1 MLSDQVKIFT
11 NRQETIIVRSNEIV
25 WKIFP
30 MYIQKIEKIQKAL
43 ENLVHNEAECRLCP
57 RECRVDRSR
66 GEKGFCQ
73 MANQASVS
81 HVILHYGEEPILSGH
96 HDCTKTTKTEHHLR
110 QGSGALFFSGC
121 NLKCLFCQNYQLSWF
136 NKGTE
141 FSSEE
146 LSTHMLNLQ
155 KKGALNINLVSPT
168 HLIIPILKALK
179 SAYEHGLELPLVYNS
194 NGYERAEVIRQLDGI
209 VDIYLPD
216 LKYFS
221 PRMSAKFSGAEDYFD
236 YASTTIQEMFRQQP
250 ELICNDSDVAERGI
264 IIRHLILPGQ
274 SEDSIHILGWIACN
288 LSGQVGLSLMSQYYP
303 CFKAPPS
310 LQRTLDPKEYA
321 KVLDRAFELELE
333 NLFYQSESFSPNEHL
348 LPDFDR
354 GDPFE
359 WT

>member
-1 MLSDQVKIFT
+1 MPV
-11 NRQETIIVRSNEIV
+11 
-25 WKIFP
+25 
-30 MYIQKIEKIQKAL
+30 QKIKKIQKAL
-43 ENLVHNEAECRLCP
+43 ENLIHNEEECRLCP
-57 RECRVDRSR
+57 RECGVDRSR
-66 GEKGFCQ
+66 GDKGFCQ
-73 MANQASVS
+73 MGSQASVS

-96 HDCTKTTKTEHHLR
+96 YDCTDTAEIAHHLR

-141 FSSEE
+141 FNTEK
-146 LSTHMLNLQ
+146 LSTYMLSLQ

-194 NGYERAEVIRQLDGI
+194 NGYEKASIIRQLDGI

-221 PRMSAKFSGAEDYFD
+221 SRLSAKLSFTEDYFD
-236 YASTTIQEMFRQQP
+236 HASTAIKEMFRQQP
-250 ELICNDSDVAERGI
+250 ELTCNDLDIAERGLI
-264 IIRHLILPGQ
+264 VRHLILPGN
-274 SEDSIHILGWIACN
+274 SGDSLCILGWVASN
-288 LSGQVGLSLMSQYYP
+288 LSGQVGISLMSQYFP

-310 LQRTLDPKEYA
+310 LQKTLDPEEYA
-321 KVLDRAFELELE
+321 KVLDRAFTLKTE
-333 NLFYQSESFSPNEHL
+333 NLFYQTESFSPNEHL
-348 LPDFDR
+348 MPDFDR
-354 GDPFE
+354 RNPFG